1 MAGPPSPEKRPSPR
15 GIREI
20 RVRVSERDLFVFFHF
35 FGIYLQKDISICIS
49 RPQQHKNTMGF
60 DDSLFDGDVVEKVFA
75 ALKSKGSL
83 TYYVLDKFEPAMTKE
98 ALERC
103 EGESVQYHGYS
114 LAYHMILPLMK
125 VFDLGL
131 SPVGSS
137 TNLIGDCGF
146 ARLKTRELVLTH
158 LLNSFEADTP
168 SDFLVSVR
176 EQIATAKSL
185 QEEAREAIA
194 AYNHRSTVN

>member
-1 MAGPPSPEKRPSPR
+1 
-15 GIREI
+15 
-20 RVRVSERDLFVFFHF
+20 
-35 FGIYLQKDISICIS
+35 
-49 RPQQHKNTMGF
+49 MGF

-103 EGESVQYHGYS
+103 EEESVQYHGYS
-114 LAYHMILPLMK
+114 LAYHMVLPLMK

-168 SDFLVSVR
+168 SEECNPSAHFLVSVR

-185 QEEAREAIA
+185 QEEAQVAFRKALA
-194 AYNHRSTVN
+194 AYNHRSAESRAATLEGGEGSF

>member
-1 MAGPPSPEKRPSPR
+1 
-15 GIREI
+15 
-20 RVRVSERDLFVFFHF
+20 
-35 FGIYLQKDISICIS
+35 
-49 RPQQHKNTMGF
+49 MGF

-83 TYYVLDKFEPAMTKE
+83 TYYVLDNFEPAMTKE

-125 VFDLGL
+125 VFGGPADLF
-131 SPVGSS
+131 P
-137 TNLIGDCGF
+137 NDCGF

>member
-1 MAGPPSPEKRPSPR
+1 
-15 GIREI
+15 
-20 RVRVSERDLFVFFHF
+20 
-35 FGIYLQKDISICIS
+35 
-49 RPQQHKNTMGF
+49 MGF
-60 DDSLFDGDVVEKVFA
+60 DDSLFDGDVVEKVLA

-125 VFDLGL
+125 VFDLGT

-185 QEEAREAIA
+185 QEEAQVAFRKALA
-194 AYNHRSTVN
+194 AYNHRSAESRAATLEGGEGSF

>member
-1 MAGPPSPEKRPSPR
+1 
-15 GIREI
+15 
-20 RVRVSERDLFVFFHF
+20 
-35 FGIYLQKDISICIS
+35 
-49 RPQQHKNTMGF
+49 MGF

-103 EGESVQYHGYS
+103 EEESVQYHGYS

-146 ARLKTRELVLTH
+146 ARLKTRELGADASAQLVRSGHSLRARGHSRT
-158 LLNSFEADTP
+158 LLS
-168 SDFLVSVR
+168 R
-176 EQIATAKSL
+176 ERA
-185 QEEAREAIA
+185 
-194 AYNHRSTVN
+194 

>member
-1 MAGPPSPEKRPSPR
+1 MCVFR
-15 GIREI
+15 GRKVVITKTI
-20 RVRVSERDLFVFFHF
+20 F
-35 FGIYLQKDISICIS
+35 ISICIS
-49 RPQQHKNTMGF
+49 RPQQHNNTMGF

-103 EGESVQYHGYS
+103 EEESVQYHGYS
-114 LAYHMILPLMK
+114 LAYHMVLPLMK

-185 QEEAREAIA
+185 QEEAQVAFRKALA
-194 AYNHRSTVN
+194 AYNHRSAESRAATLEGGEGSF

>member
-1 MAGPPSPEKRPSPR
+1 
-15 GIREI
+15 
-20 RVRVSERDLFVFFHF
+20 
-35 FGIYLQKDISICIS
+35 
-49 RPQQHKNTMGF
+49 MGF

-75 ALKSKGSL
+75 ALTSKGSL
-83 TYYVLDKFEPAMTKE
+83 TYYVLDNFEPAMTKE

-125 VFDLGL
+125 VFGGPADLF
-131 SPVGSS
+131 P
-137 TNLIGDCGF
+137 NDCGF

-168 SDFLVSVR
+168 SEPEDTPGHSFLVSVR

-185 QEEAREAIA
+185 QEEAQVAFRKALA
-194 AYNHRSTVN
+194 AYNHRSAESRAATSEGGEGSF